1 MSTIAVL
8 MDRLYRTYL
17 EPPDLQPAATRLDG
31 AISEGAG
38 SLVLGDFEIPEDE
51 ELMRAGVWLEIGSE
65 LFLVNSYDGLTKTC
79 TVDTNEKMGTTKA
92 DHADGARVKLSPPF
106 PRLSVFEAVADNII
120 TLYPSLYQVV
130 TTQTVPVSGGVAPI
144 DDNLA
149 VEVIEAWSPGEGQVD
164 ATMVDFHP
172 VVGGRAIQANLSFGE
187 LWVKYRRRM
196 GDASAETDTL
206 DDLGVEARWVNIV
219 MMGSCADLL
228 AGRDLPEAH
237 AQWVEAAL
245 KAENI
250 PVGSRSQL
258 AGRAASYRNYLLTE
272 AKKEMRAEYRA
283 STHMR
288 PSTQV
293 RVRSPFG

>member
-1 MSTIAVL
+1 MSTVGALI
-8 MDRLYRTYL
+8 DRLFRTYL
-17 EPPDLQPAATRLDG
+17 EPPDFQPATARLDG
-31 AISEGAG
+31 AISSGAS
-38 SLVLGDFEIPEDE
+38 SLTIKDFEVPEDE
-51 ELMRAGVWLEIGSE
+51 DLMRAGVWLEIGSE
-65 LFLVNSYDGLTKTC
+65 LFLVDAYDDLTQAC
-79 TVDTNEKMGTTKA
+79 TINTDEKMGTTPA

-106 PRLSVFEAVADNII
+106 PRLSVFESVADNII

-149 VEVIEAWSPGEGQVD
+149 VEVIEAWSPGEGQID

-172 VVGGRAIQANLSFGE
+172 EVGGRAIQANVAFGD

-196 GDASAETDTL
+196 GDASAESDTL
-206 DDLGVEARWVNIV
+206 DDLGVEPRWVNIV
-219 MMGSCADLL
+219 MMGACGDLL

-237 AQWVEAAL
+237 SQWVEGAL